1 MIVLTKG
8 NNNETFV
15 VTLTEK
21 ATVSLP
27 TYIFTCTDTNNNVV
41 TFTFT
46 SDDDISTNQQRYN
59 EFRIDTDA
67 IFGNYPAGTYQYSV
81 TEQESDTILEVGKLE
96 LKPTVENIYTAY
108 ENNTIY
114 KGYGG

>member
-8 NNNETFV
+8 NTNETFI

-21 ATVSLP
+21 ATVSNP
-27 TYIFTCTDTNNNVV
+27 NYNFICTDVNNNVV

-46 SDDDISTNQQRYN
+46 SDDDISNYQKRFN
-59 EFRIDTDA
+59 EFRINTEA
-67 IFGNYPAGTYQYSV
+67 VFYQYPAGTYQYKV
-81 TEQESDTILEVGKLE
+81 VEIQTGFILEVGKLE
-96 LKPTVENIYTAY
+96 LKLAVGFAFTGY
-108 ENNTIY
+108 ESSTTF